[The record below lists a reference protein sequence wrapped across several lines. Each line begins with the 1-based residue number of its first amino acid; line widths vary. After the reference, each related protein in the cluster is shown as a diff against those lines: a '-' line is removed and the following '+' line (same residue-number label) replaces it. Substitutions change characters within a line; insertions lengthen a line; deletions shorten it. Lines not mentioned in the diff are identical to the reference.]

1 MSNLNISAS
10 IKTFT
15 YACNSY
21 FCTPVYYPCQ
31 IKVTYLTA
39 VTSIMTIITIASVPQ
54 TYIRALPI
62 LNFRMAFTETSKL
75 KYAVLYRVIHTISD

>member
-1 MSNLNISAS
+1 M
-10 IKTFT
+10 
-15 YACNSY
+15 
-21 FCTPVYYPCQ
+21 
-31 IKVTYLTA
+31 TYLTA

-75 KYAVLYRVIHTISD
+75 KYAVLYRVIHTTSD

>member
-1 MSNLNISAS
+1 M
-10 IKTFT
+10 
-15 YACNSY
+15 
-21 FCTPVYYPCQ
+21 
-31 IKVTYLTA
+31 TYLTA

-75 KYAVLYRVIHTISD
+75 KYAVLYILSIYTSPSTHFQLNSVSKVLALLLVQAAPC